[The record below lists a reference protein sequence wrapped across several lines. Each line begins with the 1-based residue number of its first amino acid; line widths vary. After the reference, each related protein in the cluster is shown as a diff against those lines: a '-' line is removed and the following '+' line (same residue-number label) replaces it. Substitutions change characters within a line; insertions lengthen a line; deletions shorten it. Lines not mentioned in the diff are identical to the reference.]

1 MLGTHNAW
9 SFLKPRKWYLR
20 PFAFTARCQSKNIQ
34 EQYDA
39 GSRYFDL
46 RIRFDKHMNP
56 IICHGSMEYKYSTKE
71 LEYDL
76 NWLDYQGDVYIR
88 IILDLRAD
96 YDKTESWQEELFK
109 KYCEYL
115 SEKFPKLTLTCGA
128 KLPKGE
134 TVIPLETVN
143 IPIVEKYSSVCPPK
157 IIDDWVP
164 IVYAKIN
171 NKKNIEEYSEGNILL
186 IDFI

>member
-134 TVIPLETVN
+134 IVIPLETVN
-143 IPIVEKYSSVCPPK
+143 I
-157 IIDDWVP
+157 P